1 MATVK
6 VYDQNKQECGELTL
20 SADVFEV
27 EARPEILNLVVRA
40 QMAAKRAGTH
50 MAKTRAF
57 VSGGGV
63 KPWKQKGTGR
73 ARSGSN
79 RSPVWRGG
87 AIVFGPQPRDY
98 SFKVNSKVRAL
109 AMKMALSSRLA
120 AENLLVVKGIELPE
134 ALTPLTEAL
143 ARNVHEVWAAT
154 RLAQGWRYGPERN
167 DARKEHPH
175 GGQPCGAD
183 LVVRK
188 HILAAGS
195 GKTPAYRSQDRADHT
210 PLPKALIHPV
220 HPPMSPILS

>member
-87 AIVFGPQPRDY
+87 AIVFGPQPHR
-98 SFKVNSKVRAL
+98 SIVRLWASNQGRNSSLHSLSKLMNSARAGPRL
-109 AMKMALSSRLA
+109 GPRTARSSR
-120 AENLLVVKGIELPE
+120 GS
-134 ALTPLTEAL
+134 TP
-143 ARNVHEVWAAT
+143 
-154 RLAQGWRYGPERN
+154 
-167 DARKEHPH
+167 
-175 GGQPCGAD
+175 
-183 LVVRK
+183 
-188 HILAAGS
+188 
-195 GKTPAYRSQDRADHT
+195 
-210 PLPKALIHPV
+210 
-220 HPPMSPILS
+220 

>member
-87 AIVFGPQPRDY
+87 AIVFGPQPR
-98 SFKVNSKVRAL
+98 
-109 AMKMALSSRLA
+109 
-120 AENLLVVKGIELPE
+120 
-134 ALTPLTEAL
+134 ALTRS
-143 ARNVHEVWAAT
+143 ARNIPGIT
-154 RLAQGWRYGPERN
+154 LTTPDRLSVLEILRHKQLVLLEGAVAPVQ
-167 DARKEHPH
+167 ARFEK
-175 GGQPCGAD
+175 
-183 LVVRK
+183 
-188 HILAAGS
+188 
-195 GKTPAYRSQDRADHT
+195 
-210 PLPKALIHPV
+210 
-220 HPPMSPILS
+220 